1 MSGANVRRNAIADYI
16 MQHGQVRID
25 DLVTHFGVSRMTIH
39 RHIEELA
46 HQGMIRKLRGAVT
59 VQPSG
64 LYESAFR
71 YRETVGRKEK
81 HALARAALD
90 YVEPGQAVML
100 DNSTTAAA
108 LAPLLVDVKP
118 LTILT
123 NSVASASHFIDA
135 DEIDLINLGGQ
146 FHRSYNAYI
155 GIVCEKTIA
164 SVRANILFCSAS
176 AVNGTSAFVQD
187 SQVVKVKQAMMN
199 VSSQRI
205 LLIDHTKFD
214 KVALHLMGDLTE
226 FDKVL
231 VTDGLAPDTIK
242 HLEQAGVRL
251 HIVKTSGK
259 S

>member
-1 MSGANVRRNAIADYI
+1 MSSAGTRRNAIADYI

-46 HQGMIRKLRGAVT
+46 HHGMIRKLRGAVT

-71 YRETVGRKEK
+71 YRETVGKREK
-81 HALARAALD
+81 LALARAALD

-100 DNSTTAAA
+100 DDSSTAAA
-108 LAPLLVDVKP
+108 LAPLLVTVKP
-118 LTILT
+118 LTIMT
-123 NSVASASHFIDA
+123 NSVVSASYFTEA

-155 GIVCEKTIA
+155 GILCEKAIA
-164 SVRANILFCSAS
+164 SVRANVLFCSAS
-176 AVNGTSAFVQD
+176 AVKGTSAFVQD
-187 SQVVKVKQAMMN
+187 SQVVKVKQAMMSA
-199 VSSQRI
+199 SSQRI
-205 LLIDHTKFD
+205 LLVDHSKFN
-214 KVALHLMGDLTE
+214 KVALHLMADLTA

-231 VTDGLAPDTIK
+231 VSEGLAAEEIGR
-242 HLEQAGVRL
+242 LEEAGVKL
-251 HIVKTSGK
+251 HVVRTSGK

>member
-1 MSGANVRRNAIADYI
+1 MSNASTRRNAIADYI

-71 YRETVGRKEK
+71 YRETVGKKEK
-81 HALARAALD
+81 LALARAALA

-100 DNSTTAAA
+100 DDSSTAAA

-123 NSVASASHFIDA
+123 NSVFSASHFTEA

-155 GIVCEKTIA
+155 GMLCEKAIA
-164 SVRANILFCSAS
+164 SVRANVLFCSAS
-176 AVNGTSAFVQD
+176 AVMGTSAFVQD
-187 SQVVKVKQAMMN
+187 AQVVKVKQAMMLA
-199 VSSQRI
+199 SSQRI
-205 LLIDHTKFD
+205 LLVDHTKFN
-214 KVALHLMGDLTE
+214 KVALHLMADLTV

-231 VTDGLAPDTIK
+231 VSEGLPADELRR
-242 HLEQAGVRL
+242 LEEAGVKL
-251 HIVKTSGK
+251 HVVRTSGK